1 MIIRMNMFLQFQ
13 DCIHTLEEDE
23 YASKWLAQNILES
36 LNDRRWLCHSIKN
49 FLRFSKGRG
58 FKEYIYR
65 GVMDTTYSEFFLR
78 KIR

>member
-1 MIIRMNMFLQFQ
+1 MEQ
-13 DCIHTLEEDE
+13 DE
-23 YASKWLAQNILES
+23 YASKWLARNILES
-36 LNDRRWLCHSIKN
+36 LDDRRWQCHSIKN

-78 KIR
+78 KLRQILLDSDHTISDKFMN